1 MIDLFMLAQAATEN
15 APAGP
20 SFAEVLLSIAAALG
34 ALFTWLEN
42 RRRAREAEERRQ
54 AEAER
59 DATLRGVDRATARM
73 EAPAAKLAREEL
85 RQAQAE
91 AGVQPAIDARLNE
104 LRTGKGGAS

>member
-1 MIDLFMLAQAATEN
+1 MLHLAQDLPSLPT
-15 APAGP
+15 APSG
-20 SFAEVLLSIAAALG
+20 EVSWPMVVLALIAFLSSSGLV
-34 ALFTWLEN
+34 
-42 RRRAREAEERRQ
+42 RAVVGWINEKTKRLR

-104 LRTGKGGAS
+104 LRNAKGGGA